1 RTVEKDNG
9 QTRWHYRYD
18 GEHRLTEVNSQPRD
32 RNRPQTEVSFRY
44 DPLGRRISKTRRQML
59 GGQPTG
65 RPVTTRFV
73 WEGFRLLQEV
83 HGDEPLTYVYSDQDS
98 YDPLARIDGVDAPEI
113 FWFHC
118 QPNGTPERMTDSEG
132 QVRWEGVNSAWG
144 KLLRESETQV
154 SGYSQNLRMQGQY
167 LDRETGL
174 HYNLFRYYD
183 PDCGRFTQQDP
194 IGLAGGINL
203 YQYAPNALGWVDP
216 WGLSCRNSWND
227 FQNKTKG
234 VFSSRAWAAK
244 AYNSLKGT
252 TKPNRP
258 NPTNYLD
265 PSYVKQHLA
274 LFNDGISKIAWGV
287 NRAEIGPPSGH
298 FVMPKS
304 VADNIIKKAG
314 GDVGKLEKML
324 GLDPGDLGDSPVRI
338 DILKPQGLRMPS
350 GNEGGANDF
359 WVPGGKTSGGIP
371 EAVIDQTPVGDALI
385 TPIINK

>member
-1 RTVEKDNG
+1 MHRWDTTGNPHEGSAEKVTHNRLTQLNGIRWRYDVHERTMEKDNG

-18 GEHRLTEVNSQPRD
+18 GEHRLTEVISQPRD

-65 RPVTTRFV
+65 KPVTTRFV

-203 YQYAPNALGWVDP
+203 YKYTVNPLTWIDPLGLAGCTLTKSKSKNYEYVLKLKRSGYPATFGHISDAIDL
-216 WGLSCRNSWND
+216 GHAKVVTIQRGTAKANRKTSLKNI
-227 FQNKTKG
+227 KTKPG
-234 VFSSRAWAAK
+234 YDRDEWPMAMFKEGGDGASVR
-244 AYNSLKGT
+244 YI
-252 TKPNRP
+252 
-258 NPTNYLD
+258 D
-265 PSYVKQHLA
+265 PSDNRGAGSSIGNVLSE
-274 LFNDGISKIAWGV
+274 LPDGT
-287 NRAEIGPPSGH
+287 R
-298 FVMPKS
+298 
-304 VADNIIKKAG
+304 IK
-314 GDVGKLEKML
+314 VE
-324 GLDPGDLGDSPVRI
+324 
-338 DILKPQGLRMPS
+338 
-350 GNEGGANDF
+350 
-359 WVPGGKTSGGIP
+359 
-371 EAVIDQTPVGDALI
+371 VI
-385 TPIINK
+385 